1 MAVGRIRLC
10 STILIVLHLSLILG
24 PLVLENKITTR
35 SSSIYSAMKWDVKAF
50 PGRNSGRRYKYV
62 EISSAK
68 KVMAGIRL
76 LNLTMSA
83 SMLALLS
90 GDVSLNPGPYYN
102 SFADISKCKG
112 FKFAH
117 LNVRSLRNK
126 MDLVSFELADKK
138 LFDCLMF
145 SETWLDNSVSNHE
158 ISLDGYQSFRCDRP
172 GNRRGGGVLIYLRD
186 DLPAQVRADLT
197 NEVDECIWIEVTR
210 RKCKPVFL
218 CCAYRPPDSDISQFI
233 EGLSTGLSSVDPN
246 KYDILILG
254 DFNVDFH
261 RDSRCQTSK
270 RSLVNFYNLYGLV
283 QLIKKPTRL
292 TETTKTILDLIFVN
306 NEHRMI
312 DSGIVPISIS
322 DHSLVYCILKTG
334 VKKAPPKVIEYRSY
348 AHFNTD
354 AFIKI

>member
-1 MAVGRIRLC
+1 MFATIFHSLTVVDTAHRHYMTLHVDMAVGRIRLC

-50 PGRNSGRRYKYV
+50 PGRNSGPRRYKYV

-83 SMLALLS
+83 SMLVLLS

-102 SFADISKCKG
+102 SFPDVSKCKG

-126 MDLVSFELADKK
+126 VDLVSFELADKK

-158 ISLDGYQSFRCDRP
+158 ISLDVYQSFRCDRP
-172 GNRRGGGVLIYLRD
+172 GNSRGGGVLIYLRD
-186 DLPAQVRADLT
+186 
-197 NEVDECIWIEVTR
+197 I
-210 RKCKPVFL
+210 
-218 CCAYRPPDSDISQFI
+218 
-233 EGLSTGLSSVDPN
+233 
-246 KYDILILG
+246 
-254 DFNVDFH
+254 
-261 RDSRCQTSK
+261 CQL
-270 RSLVNFYNLYGLV
+270 RFV
-283 QLIKKPTRL
+283 QT
-292 TETTKTILDLIFVN
+292 
-306 NEHRMI
+306 
-312 DSGIVPISIS
+312 
-322 DHSLVYCILKTG
+322 
-334 VKKAPPKVIEYRSY
+334 
-348 AHFNTD
+348 
-354 AFIKI
+354 

>member
-1 MAVGRIRLC
+1 
-10 STILIVLHLSLILG
+10 
-24 PLVLENKITTR
+24 
-35 SSSIYSAMKWDVKAF
+35 
-50 PGRNSGRRYKYV
+50 
-62 EISSAK
+62 
-68 KVMAGIRL
+68 MAGIRL

-83 SMLALLS
+83 SMLVLLS
-90 GDVSLNPGPYYN
+90 GDVSLNPGPNYN
-102 SFADISKCKG
+102 SFADVSKCKG

-117 LNVRSLRNK
+117 LNVQSLRNK
-126 MDLVSFELADKK
+126 MDLISLELADKK

-145 SETWLDNSVSNHE
+145 CETWLDNSVSNHE
-158 ISLDGYQSFRCDRP
+158 ISLDGYQSFRCDHP
-172 GNRRGGGVLIYLRD
+172 GNRQGGVLIYLRD
-186 DLPAQVRADLT
+186 DLPTQVRADLT
-197 NEVDECIWIEVTR
+197 NEVDEGIWIEVTC
-210 RKCKPVFL
+210 RKCKRLYCVVL
-218 CCAYRPPDSDISQFI
+218 TDHQ
-233 EGLSTGLSSVDPN
+233 TGLSSVDAN

-261 RDSRCQTSK
+261 CDSRCQTSK
-270 RSLVNFYNLYGLV
+270 RSLVNFANLYGLV

-306 NEHRMI
+306 NEHGII

-354 AFIKI
+354 AFIKDLKHVPWFECENESNVDDAVLTWNKLFTSIADAHAPIKRQRICGNKIPWMTSKIPGGNA